1 MSDAPQLEGT
11 TAVVSGA
18 ASGIGKACAL
28 ALAEER
34 AHVAI
39 LDLDASGGQ
48 AVEEAIRHSGGTAA
62 FRETDMT
69 SAGDVQASMD
79 WVARNLGAPGI
90 MVNVAGGSGRRWG
103 DGPVHSCSEEGWD
116 RTLELNLK
124 STFLGCKYALPYML
138 ASGQGAI
145 VNLSSVLGMVGGGD
159 DFATHAYAA
168 SKGGIISMTRAIA
181 TYYAS
186 RGIRA
191 NVVCPG
197 LIATPMSRRAQA
209 DENIRAS
216 LARLQPLTADLGRP
230 EDVAQAVVFLASP
243 RASFVT
249 GTVFPVDGGWTAQ

>member
-1 MSDAPQLEGT
+1 MPDAFQLEGT

-28 ALAEER
+28 ALAEEG
-34 AHVAI
+34 AYVAI
-39 LDLDASGGQ
+39 LDLDTSGGQ
-48 AVEEAIRHSGGTAA
+48 AVEEAIRRSGGTAA
-62 FRETDMT
+62 FCETDMT
-69 SAGDVQASMD
+69 SSGAVQASLD

-90 MVNVAGGSGRRWG
+90 IVNVAGGSGRRWG

-124 STFLGCKYALPYML
+124 STFLGCKYALTYML
-138 ASGQGAI
+138 ASGRGAI

-181 TYYAS
+181 TFYAS

-209 DENIRAS
+209 DENIRAH

-243 RASFVT
+243 RASFIT